1 MPTRREFRPVIPS
14 RSLYRVLLWC
24 SHHPVASVNQGYR
37 LAHYQISGATSLTL
51 RDCIQVASNFNQE
64 LILADR
70 RLRIYKV
77 GIILGG
83 GVYEERK
90 KDRVERGLSGSVVPV
105 EAFY

>member
-83 GVYEERK
+83 RLRRTQK
-90 KDRVERGLSGSVVPV
+90 RSGGKR
-105 EAFY
+105 AFWLCGTR